1 MMFVV
6 KHNREMINKTF
17 RFPADLLGKLEN
29 IAEKNK
35 ISVNS
40 LVMQM
45 AEYALANMERA
56 DGK

>member
-1 MMFVV
+1 MFVV
-6 KHNREMINKTF
+6 KRNHEMVNKTF
-17 RFPADLLGKLEN
+17 RFPSELLDKLEH
-29 IAEKNK
+29 IAGKNK

-45 AEYALANMERA
+45 TEYALANMEGA

>member
-1 MMFVV
+1 MFVV
-6 KHNREMINKTF
+6 KHNREMVNKTF
-17 RFPADLLGKLEN
+17 RFPSELLDKLER
-29 IAEKNK
+29 IAGENK

-40 LVMQM
+40 LVSQM

>member
-1 MMFVV
+1 VFVV
-6 KHNREMINKTF
+6 KHNREMVNKTF
-17 RFPADLLGKLEN
+17 RFPSELLDKLEH
-29 IAEKNK
+29 IAGKNK

>member
-1 MMFVV
+1 MFVV
-6 KHNREMINKTF
+6 KHNREMVNKTF
-17 RFPADLLGKLEN
+17 RFSSELLDKLEH

>member
-1 MMFVV
+1 MFVV
-6 KHNREMINKTF
+6 KHNREMVNKTF
-17 RFPADLLGKLEN
+17 RFPAELLEKLER

-45 AEYALANMERA
+45 AEYALENMKE
-56 DGK
+56 KN

>member
-1 MMFVV
+1 MFVV
-6 KHNREMINKTF
+6 KHNREMVNKTF
-17 RFPADLLGKLEN
+17 RLPSDLLGKLEN
-29 IAEKNK
+29 IAGKNK

-45 AEYALANMERA
+45 AEYALANMGGT

>member
-1 MMFVV
+1 MFVV
-6 KHNREMINKTF
+6 KHNREMVNKTF
-17 RFPADLLGKLEN
+17 RFPSELLDKLER

>member
-1 MMFVV
+1 MV
-6 KHNREMINKTF
+6 NKTF
-17 RFPADLLGKLEN
+17 RFPADLLEKLAH

-45 AEYALANMERA
+45 AEYSLANMERA

>member
-1 MMFVV
+1 MFVV
-6 KHNREMINKTF
+6 KHNRKMVNKTF
-17 RFPADLLGKLEN
+17 RFPSELLDKLES

-40 LVMQM
+40 LVTQM
-45 AEYALANMERA
+45 AEYALANMEGA

>member
-1 MMFVV
+1 MFVV
-6 KHNREMINKTF
+6 KHNREMVNKTF
-17 RFPADLLGKLEN
+17 RFPAELLDKLES
-29 IAEKNK
+29 IAQKNK

-45 AEYALANMERA
+45 AEYALANMEKA

>member
-1 MMFVV
+1 MFVV
-6 KHNREMINKTF
+6 KHNREMVNKTF
-17 RFPADLLGKLEN
+17 RFPSELLDKLEH

>member
-1 MMFVV
+1 MFIV
-6 KHNREMINKTF
+6 KHNREMVNKTF
-17 RFPADLLGKLEN
+17 RFPSELLDKLER

-45 AEYALANMERA
+45 AEYALANMEGSN
-56 DGK
+56 GK

>member
-1 MMFVV
+1 MFVV
-6 KHNREMINKTF
+6 KHNREMVNKTF
-17 RFPADLLGKLEN
+17 RFPSELLDKLER
-29 IAEKNK
+29 IAGKNK

-45 AEYALANMERA
+45 AEYALANMGGT